1 MRLLFL
7 CFLIAIAV
15 IMIIRYIRTEK
26 QKKKCTGTAT
36 GYFAYSDCVESPN
49 PQKMRSLW
57 VPVYEFTV
65 GDMKYLVRSGKGGPG
80 ERSFPIEAEIRYD
93 TSNPELCFVNGA
105 KSKLIS
111 KYSDPDFVKKEEDPW
126 NEYYENLTDKK
137 L

>member
-1 MRLLFL
+1 MRLVFL
-7 CFLIAIAV
+7 CILIAV
-15 IMIIRYIRTEK
+15 VFLYILRFALDEK
-26 QKKKCTGTAT
+26 NKKKCTGTST
-36 GYFAYSDCVESPN
+36 GRFMYSDCVESPN
-49 PQKMRSLW
+49 PQNMRSLW

-65 GDMKYLVRSGKGGPG
+65 GDMKYLVRSGKGGP
-80 ERSFPIEAEIRYD
+80 EEKSFPIEAEVRYD

-126 NEYYENLTDKK
+126 NEYFENLTDKN